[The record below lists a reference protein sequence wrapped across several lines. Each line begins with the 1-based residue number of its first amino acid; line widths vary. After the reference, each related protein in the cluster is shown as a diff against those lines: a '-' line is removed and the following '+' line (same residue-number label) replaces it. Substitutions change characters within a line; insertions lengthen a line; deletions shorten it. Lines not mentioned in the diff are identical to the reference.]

1 MLNKYM
7 FGNINKQTLIYL
19 VLFQIIVITVS
30 NFLVSIPIE
39 FLNLKLTW
47 SAFSFPL
54 VVLAIDLTIRILGKS
69 IARATIAISYPFAII
84 SSIGVLLIEGSS
96 VNEALRI
103 GFASASAYGIST
115 LLDVYIFQV
124 IREKYKYWWLAPSVS
139 TVFANVIDTFV
150 FFYAA
155 FYNSTDD
162 YMKENWTEI
171 AVNQSFIKIVIGLLF
186 FLPFYGILLNYLMK
200 NINRVKN

>member
-1 MLNKYM
+1 M
-7 FGNINKQTLIYL
+7 FENINKRTLIYL
-19 VLFQIIVITVS
+19 VLFQIIVITIS

-39 FLNLKLTW
+39 FLNFKLTW

-69 IARATIAISYPFAII
+69 IARATITISYPFAIA

-155 FYNSTDD
+155 FYNSTDE

-200 NINRVKN
+200 KIKKG

>member
-1 MLNKYM
+1 M

-69 IARATIAISYPFAII
+69 IARATITISYPFAIV

-171 AVNQSFIKIVIGLLF
+171 AINQSFIKIVIGLLF

-200 NINRVKN
+200 KIKKG

>member
-1 MLNKYM
+1 M
-7 FGNINKQTLIYL
+7 FRNINKQTLIYL

-139 TVFANVIDTFV
+139 TVFANIIDTFV
-150 FFYAA
+150 FFYTA
-155 FYNSTDD
+155 FYNSTDE
-162 YMKENWTEI
+162 YMKENWVEI
-171 AVNQSFIKIVIGLLF
+171 ALNQSIIKIIIGLIL
-186 FLPFYGILLNYLMK
+186 FLPIYGIFLNYILYKLK
-200 NINRVKN
+200 ND

>member
-1 MLNKYM
+1 M
-7 FGNINKQTLIYL
+7 FENINKQTLIYL
-19 VLFQIIVITVS
+19 VLFQIIVITIS

-69 IARATIAISYPFAII
+69 IARATIALSYPFAII

-139 TVFANVIDTFV
+139 TVFANIIDTFV
-150 FFYAA
+150 FFYTA
-155 FYNSTDD
+155 FYNSKDE
-162 YMKENWTEI
+162 YMKENWVEI
-171 AVNQSFIKIVIGLLF
+171 ALNQSIIKIIIGLIL
-186 FLPFYGILLNYLMK
+186 FLPIYGIFLNYILYKLK
-200 NINRVKN
+200 NE

>member
-1 MLNKYM
+1 M
-7 FGNINKQTLIYL
+7 
-19 VLFQIIVITVS
+19 
-30 NFLVSIPIE
+30 
-39 FLNLKLTW
+39 
-47 SAFSFPL
+47 
-54 VVLAIDLTIRILGKS
+54 
-69 IARATIAISYPFAII
+69 
-84 SSIGVLLIEGSS
+84 
-96 VNEALRI
+96 NEALRI

-171 AVNQSFIKIVIGLLF
+171 AINQSFIKIVIGLLF

-200 NINRVKN
+200 KIKRG

>member
-162 YMKENWTEI
+162 YMKENWIEI

-200 NINRVKN
+200 KIKKG

>member
-7 FGNINKQTLIYL
+7 FENINKRTLIYL
-19 VLFQIIVITVS
+19 VLFQIIVITIS

-39 FLNLKLTW
+39 FLNFKLTW

-69 IARATIAISYPFAII
+69 TARATIAISYPFAII

-96 VNEALRI
+96 VYEALRI

-139 TVFANVIDTFV
+139 TVFANIIDTFV
-150 FFYAA
+150 FFYTA
-155 FYNSTDD
+155 FY
-162 YMKENWTEI
+162 Y
-171 AVNQSFIKIVIGLLF
+171 QVINHFYYWVSKDRPCLKKFQPCMLL
-186 FLPFYGILLNYLMK
+186 
-200 NINRVKN
+200 

>member
-1 MLNKYM
+1 MVNKYM

-186 FLPFYGILLNYLMK
+186 FLPFYGILLNYLMNTISQNK
-200 NINRVKN
+200 

>member
-1 MLNKYM
+1 MLNNYM

-19 VLFQIIVITVS
+19 VLFQIIVITAS

-84 SSIGVLLIEGSS
+84 SSISVLLIEGSS

-155 FYNSTDD
+155 FYNSIDD
-162 YMKENWTEI
+162 YMKENWIEI
-171 AVNQSFIKIVIGLLF
+171 AVNQSFIKVVIGLLF

-200 NINRVKN
+200 KIKKG

>member
-1 MLNKYM
+1 M

-19 VLFQIIVITVS
+19 VLFQIIVITIS

-96 VNEALRI
+96 VYEALRI

-115 LLDVYIFQV
+115 ILDVYIFQV

-139 TVFANVIDTFV
+139 TVFANIIDTFV
-150 FFYAA
+150 FFYTA
-155 FYNSTDD
+155 FYNSTDE
-162 YMKENWTEI
+162 YMKENWVEI
-171 AVNQSFIKIVIGLLF
+171 ALNQSIIKIIIGLIL
-186 FLPFYGILLNYLMK
+186 FLPIYGIFLNYILYKLK
-200 NINRVKN
+200 ND

>member
-1 MLNKYM
+1 MVNKYM
-7 FGNINKQTLIYL
+7 FKNINKQTLTYL

-39 FLNLKLTW
+39 LLNLKLTW

-200 NINRVKN
+200 KIKKG

>member
-69 IARATIAISYPFAII
+69 IARATIALSYPFAII

-171 AVNQSFIKIVIGLLF
+171 AINQSFIKIVIGLLF

-200 NINRVKN
+200 KIKKG

>member
-1 MLNKYM
+1 MRNKYM

-69 IARATIAISYPFAII
+69 IARATIALSYPFAII

-155 FYNSTDD
+155 FYNSTDE

-200 NINRVKN
+200 KIKKG

>member
-1 MLNKYM
+1 M

-69 IARATIAISYPFAII
+69 IARATIALSYPFAII
-84 SSIGVLLIEGSS
+84 SSVGVLLIEGSS

-155 FYNSTDD
+155 FYNSTDE

-200 NINRVKN
+200 KIKKG

>member
-1 MLNKYM
+1 MLNNYM

-69 IARATIAISYPFAII
+69 IARATIALSYPFAII
-84 SSIGVLLIEGSS
+84 SSVGVLLIEGSS

-155 FYNSTDD
+155 FYNSTDE

-200 NINRVKN
+200 KIKKG

>member
-69 IARATIAISYPFAII
+69 IARATIALSYPFAII

-155 FYNSTDD
+155 FYNSTDE
-162 YMKENWTEI
+162 YMKENWSEI

-200 NINRVKN
+200 KIKKG

>member
-1 MLNKYM
+1 MRNKYM
-7 FGNINKQTLIYL
+7 FGNINKQTLTYL

-69 IARATIAISYPFAII
+69 IARATIALSYPFAII

-155 FYNSTDD
+155 FYNSIDD
-162 YMKENWTEI
+162 YI
-171 AVNQSFIKIVIGLLF
+171 CLLYTS
-186 FLPFYGILLNYLMK
+186 PSP
-200 NINRVKN
+200 RDVP

>member
-39 FLNLKLTW
+39 LLNLKLTW

-69 IARATIAISYPFAII
+69 IARATIALSYPFAII

-96 VNEALRI
+96 VNESFRI

-124 IREKYKYWWLAPSVS
+124 IRENINTAASPSVS

-150 FFYAA
+150 FFYTA
-155 FYNSTDD
+155 FYNSTDE

-186 FLPFYGILLNYLMK
+186 FLPFYGILLNYLNEK
-200 NINRVKN
+200 N

>member
-1 MLNKYM
+1 MVNKYM

-69 IARATIAISYPFAII
+69 IARATIALSYPFAII
-84 SSIGVLLIEGSS
+84 SSVGVLLIEGSS

-155 FYNSTDD
+155 FYNSTDE

-171 AVNQSFIKIVIGLLF
+171 AVNQSLIKIVIGLLF

-200 NINRVKN
+200 KIKKG

>member
-1 MLNKYM
+1 M

-155 FYNSTDD
+155 FYNSTDE

-200 NINRVKN
+200 KIKKG

>member
-7 FGNINKQTLIYL
+7 FENINKQTLIYL

-69 IARATIAISYPFAII
+69 IARATIALSYPFAII

-96 VNEALRI
+96 LNEALRI

-200 NINRVKN
+200 KIKKG

>member
-1 MLNKYM
+1 M
-7 FGNINKQTLIYL
+7 FGNINKQTLVYL

-69 IARATIAISYPFAII
+69 IARATIALSYPFAII

-150 FFYAA
+150 FFYVA

-171 AVNQSFIKIVIGLLF
+171 AINQSFIKIVIGLLF

-200 NINRVKN
+200 KIKKG

>member
-1 MLNKYM
+1 M
-7 FGNINKQTLIYL
+7 FGNINKQTLTYL

-69 IARATIAISYPFAII
+69 IARATIALSYPFAII

-155 FYNSTDD
+155 FYNSTDE

-200 NINRVKN
+200 KIKKG

>member
-1 MLNKYM
+1 M

-69 IARATIAISYPFAII
+69 IARATIALSYPFAII
-84 SSIGVLLIEGSS
+84 SSVGVLLIEGSS

-171 AVNQSFIKIVIGLLF
+171 AINQSFIKIVIGLLF

-200 NINRVKN
+200 KIKKG

>member
-1 MLNKYM
+1 MLNNYM

-84 SSIGVLLIEGSS
+84 SSISVLLIEGSS

-115 LLDVYIFQV
+115 LLDVYIFQK

-155 FYNSTDD
+155 FYNSKDD
-162 YMKENWTEI
+162 YMKENWIEI
-171 AVNQSFIKIVIGLLF
+171 AVNQSFIKVVIGLLF
-186 FLPFYGILLNYLMK
+186 FLPFYGILLNYLMNK
-200 NINRVKN
+200 IKKR

>member
-7 FGNINKQTLIYL
+7 FENINKQTLIYL
-19 VLFQIIVITVS
+19 VLFQIIVITIS

-69 IARATIAISYPFAII
+69 IARATIALSYPFAII

-96 VNEALRI
+96 VYEALRI

-139 TVFANVIDTFV
+139 TVFANIIDTFV
-150 FFYAA
+150 FFYTA
-155 FYNSTDD
+155 FYNSTDE
-162 YMKENWTEI
+162 YMKENWVEI
-171 AVNQSFIKIVIGLLF
+171 ALNQSFIKIIIGLIL
-186 FLPFYGILLNYLMK
+186 FLPIYGIFLNYILYKLK
-200 NINRVKN
+200 NE

>member
-1 MLNKYM
+1 M
-7 FGNINKQTLIYL
+7 FGNINKQTLTYL

-155 FYNSTDD
+155 FYNSTDE

-200 NINRVKN
+200 KIKKG

>member
-1 MLNKYM
+1 MVNKYM

-69 IARATIAISYPFAII
+69 IARATIALSYPFAII
-84 SSIGVLLIEGSS
+84 SSVGVLLIEGSS

-155 FYNSTDD
+155 FYNSTDE

-200 NINRVKN
+200 KIKKG

>member
-1 MLNKYM
+1 M
-7 FGNINKQTLIYL
+7 FKNINKQTLTYL
-19 VLFQIIVITVS
+19 VLFQIVVITVS

-39 FLNLKLTW
+39 LLNLKLTW

-200 NINRVKN
+200 KIKKG

>member
-1 MLNKYM
+1 M
-7 FGNINKQTLIYL
+7 FKNINKQTLTYL
-19 VLFQIIVITVS
+19 VLFQIVVITVS

-39 FLNLKLTW
+39 LLNLKLTW

-155 FYNSTDD
+155 FYNSIDD
-162 YMKENWTEI
+162 YMKENWIEI
-171 AVNQSFIKIVIGLLF
+171 AVNQSFIKVVIGLLF

-200 NINRVKN
+200 KIKKG

>member
-1 MLNKYM
+1 M
-7 FGNINKQTLIYL
+7 FENINKQTLIYL
-19 VLFQIIVITVS
+19 VLFQIIVITIS

-39 FLNLKLTW
+39 FLNFKLTW

-69 IARATIAISYPFAII
+69 IARATIALSYPFAII
-84 SSIGVLLIEGSS
+84 SSVGVLLIEGSS

-155 FYNSTDD
+155 FYNSTDE

-200 NINRVKN
+200 KIKKG

>member
-1 MLNKYM
+1 MLNNYM

-84 SSIGVLLIEGSS
+84 SSISVLLIEGSS

-103 GFASASAYGIST
+103 GFASATAYGIST

-155 FYNSTDD
+155 FYNSIDD
-162 YMKENWTEI
+162 FMKENWIEI
-171 AVNQSFIKIVIGLLF
+171 AVNQSFIKVVIGLLF
-186 FLPFYGILLNYLMK
+186 FLPFYGILLNYLMNK
-200 NINRVKN
+200 IKKR